1 MHWVNGEDFRVIQI
15 KLNQFLRECPY
26 DHWVTNK
33 AYFSAITVTN
43 ISQSF
48 TYKTQRWQWVTLF
61 DPWPTWPL
69 SQLTRDPLTRWPTVI
84 SDKTAPKTGWHRYET
99 KLRHCHPMFSPHS
112 DLVKNEGAR
121 AAVNFGIDSVE
132 NLVTN
137 RRNRFV
143 NRHGETGNYPR
154 QMFCWFVSSVWVYFL
169 RLFNVCL
176 LYLFIV
182 LSCRIRWWN
191 KAVRYDTIRDAILTC
206 ARKPTWV
213 SLIYRTETTTKV

>member
-1 MHWVNGEDFRVIQI
+1 MITELQTKRISALSQWQTFIRVLLTRRRDDNGSH
-15 KLNQFLRECPY
+15 FLTRGPR
-26 DHWVTNK
+26 DPLRLVDP
-33 AYFSAITVTN
+33 
-43 ISQSF
+43 
-48 TYKTQRWQWVTLF
+48 L
-61 DPWPTWPL
+61 DPWPV
-69 SQLTRDPLTRWPTVI
+69 TRWPTVI

-99 KLRHCHPMFSPHS
+99 KLRHCHSVFSPHS

-121 AAVNFGIDSVE
+121 AAADFGIDSVE

-143 NRHGETGNYPR
+143 NRYGETGNYPR
-154 QMFCWFVSSVWVYFL
+154 QMFRWFVSSVWVYFL